1 MGIEDFSYN
10 DIILKYKD
18 SICRKTSEPPS
29 PLKVK
34 TLSSE
39 ESPLLGKG
47 ALAIKKNLKFELK

>member
-1 MGIEDFSYN
+1 MIYEIQTIMGIEDFNYN
-10 DIILKYKD
+10 EIILKYKD

-47 ALAIKKNLKFELK
+47 A